1 VVVEERR
8 HIVHLAVDD
17 DPAVL
22 VLVVGRDLL
31 ASDLAGPGGSSGCRT
46 TGTGG
51 SDSLR

>member
-1 VVVEERR
+1 MVIQERADV
-8 HIVHLAVDD
+8 VHLAVDD